1 MALREGIV
9 EDVRDP
15 LSTGGEDSLTAQRGV
30 TVDGVPSFPYPL
42 LYSNVGIFMTQRSLL
57 IYDIAD
63 HLVKTLARQ
72 SRLILTAPT
81 GSGKSTQVP
90 QLLLDHG
97 LLGAGDV
104 VVLQPR
110 RLAARLL
117 ATRVAE
123 ERGSPL
129 GTEVGYQVRF
139 DAKSS
144 DTTRL
149 LYVTE
154 GILLRRL
161 LTSPHL
167 DKVSA
172 ILFDEFHERHVYGDL
187 TLACARHLQE
197 TTRPD
202 LKLVVMSATL
212 ETQLVH
218 AYLEPCPVLAAAG
231 RVYPVEVDYLPR
243 AINLQRQPIWDTA
256 ALAFEQLV
264 QTGIDGDV
272 LVFMPGAYE
281 IGRTIEAIG
290 GLSCA
295 RGWTLLPLYGELPP
309 ADQDRAVR
317 PMSGRKVV
325 VATNVAETSITIE
338 GVHAVIDSG
347 LARIARFDPHR
358 GINTLLIEN
367 ISQAAA
373 DQRAG
378 RAGRTS
384 PGRCLRLWTEQEQR
398 SRALHDIPEI
408 RRIDLAEVLLLLKAH
423 GVADAST
430 FPWLEAPEATSV
442 SRAEQLLRDL
452 GAADP
457 HTGSLTVLGQRMIS
471 FPIHPRYARMLM
483 AGHAYGCTQEAAL
496 IAALTQDRDLLIR
509 RPPKHVQE
517 TREDLLGDRAD
528 SDFFILMRAWRY
540 AQQHGFGLD
549 ACRRLGIHARTARQ
563 VSLLA
568 QQFLRLAEEQGLTTT
583 APAADQEAIRKCV
596 LTAFIDQLARRRDE
610 GTLRCDLV
618 HSRRG
623 ELARDS
629 VVRHQRL
636 FVAAEIDEI
645 EQANRELTV
654 ILRLA
659 TAVEEAW
666 LKELFPDELSERTE
680 VTFDATGKR
689 VVGQRLRLF
698 RDLLLA
704 SQRGGAPAEEDAA
717 ALLAREVLAGRFR
730 LKHWTPAVEQWLYRL
745 NGLSQWCP
753 DLGLSAISTADR
765 AFLIQQICL
774 GSFSAKEIEDK
785 PVWPVLKSWLSPG
798 QEDLLNIY
806 APERLQLPCGRSAR
820 IRYREDASPVLSAR
834 IQDLY
839 DLTQTPTI
847 AMGRQPLVVEI
858 LAPNQRPVQ
867 MTQDLTGFWTDT
879 YPGLK
884 KTLQK
889 RYPKHEWR

>member
-1 MALREGIV
+1 
-9 EDVRDP
+9 
-15 LSTGGEDSLTAQRGV
+15 
-30 TVDGVPSFPYPL
+30 
-42 LYSNVGIFMTQRSLL
+42 MTQRSLP
-57 IYDIAD
+57 IYDIESD
-63 HLVKTLARQ
+63 LVETLARE

-90 QLLLDHG
+90 QMLLDRG
-97 LLGAGDV
+97 LLGAGEV
-104 VVLQPR
+104 IVLQPR

-117 ATRVAE
+117 AARVAE
-123 ERGSPL
+123 ERASLL
-129 GTEVGYQVRF
+129 GAEVGYQVRF
-139 DAKSS
+139 DTKRSEA
-144 DTTRL
+144 TRI

-161 LTSPHL
+161 LTSPTL
-167 DKVSA
+167 DTVSA
-172 ILFDEFHERHVYGDL
+172 ILFDEFHERHVYGDI
-187 TLACARHLQE
+187 TLACARRLQE
-197 TTRPD
+197 TMRPD

-212 ETQLVH
+212 DTQLVH
-218 AYLEPCPVLAAAG
+218 AYLDPCPILAAEG
-231 RVYPVEVDYLPR
+231 RVYPVDIDYLPR
-243 AINLQRQPIWDTA
+243 AIDPRRQPIWDTA

-264 QTGIDGDV
+264 QAGVDGDV

-317 PMSGRKVV
+317 PISGRKVV
-325 VATNVAETSITIE
+325 VATNVAETSITID
-338 GVHAVIDSG
+338 GVRAVIDSG
-347 LARIARFDPHR
+347 LARMARFDPHR
-358 GINTLLIEN
+358 GINTLLIEK
-367 ISQAAA
+367 ISQASAA
-373 DQRAG
+373 QRAG
-378 RAGRTS
+378 RAGRTA

-398 SRALHDIPEI
+398 TRALHEIPEI
-408 RRIDLAEVLLLLKAH
+408 RRIDLAEVLLILKAY
-423 GVADAST
+423 GIADART
-430 FPWLEAPEATSV
+430 FPWLEAPEAKSV
-442 SRAEQLLRDL
+442 ERAEQLLRDL

-457 HTGSLTVLGQRMIS
+457 HTGGSTALGERMVS
-471 FPIHPRYARMLM
+471 FPVHPRYARMLM
-483 AGHAYGCTQEAAL
+483 AGHMYGCTQEAAL
-496 IAALTQDRDLLIR
+496 LAALTQDRELLIR
-509 RPPKHVQE
+509 RPLKHVQE
-517 TREDLLGDRAD
+517 ARENLLGDRAD

-549 ACRRLGIHARTARQ
+549 ACRRLGVHARTARH
-563 VSLLA
+563 VSLLV
-568 QQFLRLAEEQGLTTT
+568 QQFLRVAEEQGLTIH
-583 APAADQEAIRKCV
+583 APAAEQEMIRKCV
-596 LTAFIDQLARRRDE
+596 LTAFIDQLARRRDA

-618 HSRRG
+618 HGRRG

-645 EQANRELTV
+645 EHAHRDLTV
-654 ILRLA
+654 TLRLA

-666 LKELFPDELSERTE
+666 LEELYPAELTERTE

-689 VVGQRLRLF
+689 VVAQHLRLF
-698 RDLLLA
+698 RDLVLA
-704 SQRGGAPAEEDAA
+704 VRRGSIPAEEEAA

-730 LKHWTPAVEQWLYRL
+730 LKNWTPAVEQWLYRL
-745 NGLSQWCP
+745 NGLAQWCP
-753 DLGLSAISTADR
+753 EFGLPTIGAADR

-774 GSFSAKEIEDK
+774 GGFSARDIEDK

-798 QEDLLNIY
+798 QEELLDTY
-806 APERLQLPCGRSAR
+806 APERLQLPGGRSAR
-820 IRYREDASPVLSAR
+820 IQYRENTPPVLSTR

-839 DLTQTPTI
+839 GVTQTPTI

-867 MTQDLTGFWTDT
+867 TTQDLASFWRDT
-879 YPGLK
+879 YPEIK